1 MKMGHIGFHSTL
13 SMEIGIV
20 EIFVKIIAVPPLYFI
35 SLLRKLLC
43 INIAHGSIQLW
54 EKGLINLG
62 LIGTNM
68 RKQTSLLFRSD
79 RV

>member
-1 MKMGHIGFHSTL
+1 MKIGHICFHSTL
-13 SMEIGIV
+13 SVEIGIV
-20 EIFVKIIAVPPLYFI
+20 EIFVRIIAVPC
-35 SLLRKLLC
+35 KLHFLAEEMLC

-68 RKQTSLLFRSD
+68 KKQTSLLFRSD